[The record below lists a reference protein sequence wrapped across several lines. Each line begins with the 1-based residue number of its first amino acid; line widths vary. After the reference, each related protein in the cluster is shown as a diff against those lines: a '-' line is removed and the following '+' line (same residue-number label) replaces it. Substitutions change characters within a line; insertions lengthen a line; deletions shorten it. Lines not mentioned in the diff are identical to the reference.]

1 MSEQQA
7 NAVRPWRVFAAASF
21 GVVAIFINMSGL
33 TVALPTIARE
43 LDASPAHSTAIVLGY
58 MLVTTALIL
67 VFGRIADLVGRRP
80 LYLAGIGLFTVAT
93 ALCALSFSPWMLIA
107 ARVLQG
113 VGAAA
118 FVTNNTALLTD
129 TFAPGQLGRA
139 LGWNATIAA
148 LAQVIGPVV
157 GGVATAIAGWR
168 GLFLLTL
175 PFGLIALIASALVVP
190 RAAGQRGAG
199 ERFDAVGAVLST
211 VALSAAVLALS
222 ADVPVSP
229 WLSSAVALGA
239 AAGFVAVQLRR
250 PHPLVD
256 VQLFRNRAVTLV
268 LVAALLNAVATYAT
282 VIMISLYGQGGGLD
296 PAQAGLLVV
305 PIALG
310 TVVAAAATG
319 RLMQRFAPRE
329 LAAIGMGLNA
339 IGSVGVALSL
349 ADDAT
354 TLWPLVP
361 WLAVLGAGTGLFMT
375 PSTSALMLTAPAQRR
390 GIANGLRSTLQNVG
404 YLFSSAIA
412 LAVATVGLDEQARRA
427 AFGGTLSGVDTAQLA
442 TFVGNLRLVGLL
454 FAAIS
459 VLGLIVCLFFPRR
472 GRMPALVVADSAP
485 ETTGVPETTA
495 RR

>member
-1 MSEQQA
+1 MAEPSPVQA
-7 NAVRPWRVFAAASF
+7 RPWRVFAAASV
-21 GVVAIFINMSGL
+21 GVFAIFINLSGL
-33 TVALPTIARE
+33 TVALPTISRE
-43 LDASPAHSTAIVLGY
+43 LDASPAQSTAIVLSY

-67 VFGRIADLVGRRP
+67 VFGRVADLIGRRT

-93 ALCALSFSPWMLIA
+93 ALCAVAFSPWLLIA

-129 TFAPGQLGRA
+129 IFPPGQLGRV

-148 LAQVIGPVV
+148 LAQVIGPVL

-175 PFGLIALIASALVVP
+175 PFGVIALLASLLVVP
-190 RAAGQRGAG
+190 RRAGDRGAG

-211 VALSAAVLALS
+211 VALSAAVLVLSSDIPISRWLS
-222 ADVPVSP
+222 AG
-229 WLSSAVALGA
+229 VALVA
-239 AAGFVAVQLRR
+239 FASFVVVQLRR
-250 PHPLVD
+250 THPLVD
-256 VQLFRNRAVTLV
+256 VRLFRERAVTLV
-268 LVAALLNAVATYAT
+268 LVTALLNAVATYAV

-296 PAQAGLLVV
+296 PVQAGMLVV

-310 TVVAAAATG
+310 TVVAAAASG
-319 RLMQRFAPRE
+319 RLMQRFPARA

-339 IGSVGVALSL
+339 VGSVGIALTL
-349 ADDAT
+349 TDDAT
-354 TLWPLVP
+354 ALWPLVP

-375 PSTSALMLTAPAQRR
+375 PSTSTLMLTAPAQRR

-412 LAVATVGLDEQARRA
+412 LAVATAGLDEQARRA
-427 AFGGTLSGVDTAQLA
+427 AFGGTLGGVDADQLA

-459 VLGLIVCLFFPRR
+459 VLGLVVCLFIPRR
-472 GRMPALVVADSAP
+472 DPMPALVVADRVPAP
-485 ETTGVPETTA
+485 ETTA
-495 RR
+495 HR